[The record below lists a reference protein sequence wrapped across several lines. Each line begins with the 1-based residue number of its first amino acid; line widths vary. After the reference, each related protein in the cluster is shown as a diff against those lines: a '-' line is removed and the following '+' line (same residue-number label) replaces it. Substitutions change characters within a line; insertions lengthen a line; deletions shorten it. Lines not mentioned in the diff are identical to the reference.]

1 MSTLGGGLVAQPAG
15 MGGGGRRLKEY
26 QLVGLNWLRLMWR
39 MELGCILADEMGLGK
54 TIQLIALLAALRAG
68 GEARPHLVVAPAS
81 VLDNWLRELR
91 AWCPSLRAAKYH
103 GPQAERYALQER
115 LDDDG
120 FDVLLTTYSYFEG
133 DSAAQRDDRAW
144 LGRKEWGCCV
154 FDEAHALKRGGSN
167 RAERLGRLRSRQ
179 RVLLTGTPV
188 QNNVNELLSLLSFML
203 PATFPPELALAFADA
218 SSSRARLSDA
228 EVGRLRRLLA
238 PFILRRLKAHVLTQL
253 VPKVEEEALVEMSP
267 RQRLVYEKILRA
279 HAKARKQ
286 RDGGG
291 RDAPP
296 KREARRGG
304 AAAAAAATRAR
315 RCRAASSRR
324 SSSSFGRRRTTRAC
338 RASG

>member
-1 MSTLGGGLVAQPAG
+1 MAQPAG

-253 VPKVEEEALVEMSP
+253 VPKVEEEAPSP

-279 HAKARKQ
+279 HAKARAARRRRARRAAKEM
-286 RDGGG
+286 RRRGDGGG
-291 RDAPP
+291 
-296 KREARRGG
+296 GG
-304 AAAAAAATRAR
+304 GGGGGGTRAR
-315 RCRAASSRR
+315 RCRPASSRR

>member
-1 MSTLGGGLVAQPAG
+1 MP
-15 MGGGGRRLKEY
+15 
-26 QLVGLNWLRLMWR
+26 
-39 MELGCILADEMGLGK
+39 
-54 TIQLIALLAALRAG
+54 
-68 GEARPHLVVAPAS
+68 APA
-81 VLDNWLRELR
+81 R
-91 AWCPSLRAAKYH
+91 A
-103 GPQAERYALQER
+103 
-115 LDDDG
+115 
-120 FDVLLTTYSYFEG
+120 
-133 DSAAQRDDRAW
+133 
-144 LGRKEWGCCV
+144 
-154 FDEAHALKRGGSN
+154 
-167 RAERLGRLRSRQ
+167 
-179 RVLLTGTPV
+179 LTGTPV

-296 KREARRGG
+296 RRGAPRRRRRRRRRRRQG
-304 AAAAAAATRAR
+304 RGAVEPRAQGALLELREGGDHACPPRLGLSGERGALGSLYTDAQVGQIAAAAHATETFGRSASLAMVRAELVEFSDWELHALCADVPALRKLQLPPPKLYDSGKLARLAELLPKLHAEGHRVLLFSQSTQTLDLLEEFVSAPRDAGGPASRTSPR
-315 RCRAASSRR
+315 RQHGGGRAAGADRR
-324 SSSSFGRRRTTRAC
+324 LQPRGLRCLLLPALDAPAARGSTSPAPTR
-338 RASG
+338 

>member
-1 MSTLGGGLVAQPAG
+1 MLRRALGECEETSRRIHREIRALAAAEAATGGAAAAGGAGAGAGAADDAEGAAAAEGCLSMSTLGGGLVAQPAG

-144 LGRKEWGCCV
+144 LGRKEWG
-154 FDEAHALKRGGSN
+154 
-167 RAERLGRLRSRQ
+167 
-179 RVLLTGTPV
+179 
-188 QNNVNELLSLLSFML
+188 
-203 PATFPPELALAFADA
+203 
-218 SSSRARLSDA
+218 
-228 EVGRLRRLLA
+228 
-238 PFILRRLKAHVLTQL
+238 
-253 VPKVEEEALVEMSP
+253 
-267 RQRLVYEKILRA
+267 
-279 HAKARKQ
+279 
-286 RDGGG
+286 
-291 RDAPP
+291 
-296 KREARRGG
+296 
-304 AAAAAAATRAR
+304 
-315 RCRAASSRR
+315 AASST
-324 SSSSFGRRRTTRAC
+324 RRTP
-338 RASG
+338 